1 MLKLF
6 LDRDKKTVYLRL
18 RCTEAERDRVKEE
31 AKKRDMSVSKLLA
44 IALDTYLAKGDK

>member
-1 MLKLF
+1 MLKLL

-18 RCTEAERDRVKEE
+18 RCTEAERDLVKEE

-44 IALDTYLAKGDK
+44 IALDTYLDGKK